1 MDLDDSS
8 DYDEEP
14 VRFRS
19 LSEVY
24 EDTVEVNF
32 ASDTEIEVN
41 ALLALMEE
49 PLSYQEAAG
58 DAEWVAPMDSE
69 MQSINK
75 NQTWELVKLPAGHKP
90 IGLPI
95 GLKWVYKLSREM
107 QMER

>member
-1 MDLDDSS
+1 LLRYNGQATKAVVSDVAATNLDQGGMDLDDSS

-24 EDTVEVNF
+24 EDTVEVDL
-32 ASDTEIEVN
+32 ALDTEIEVY
-41 ALLALMEE
+41 ALLVVMKE
-49 PLSYQEAAG
+49 PLSYQEDVG

-75 NQTWELVKLPAGHKP
+75 N
-90 IGLPI
+90 
-95 GLKWVYKLSREM
+95 
-107 QMER
+107 